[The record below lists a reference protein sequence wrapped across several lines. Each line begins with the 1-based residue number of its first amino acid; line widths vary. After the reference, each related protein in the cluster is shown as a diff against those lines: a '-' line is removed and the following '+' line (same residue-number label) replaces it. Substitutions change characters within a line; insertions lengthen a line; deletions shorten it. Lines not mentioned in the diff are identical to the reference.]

1 MLTNELDNPLI
12 DYDCVGFFGN
22 QCAPYPTPEW
32 RHLARIS
39 WETNFNMVFTL
50 GWRYI
55 SSVMN
60 DDTSSDPDLNS
71 DNPGDDFLDINGV
84 YKFDAY
90 NYFDLAWTFDFADHY
105 QVVLGVNNIL
115 DEEPPLAAGMNDA
128 DYGPGFYGFYDA
140 YGRQLHA
147 AIHFDF

>member
-1 MLTNELDNPLI
+1 
-12 DYDCVGFFGN
+12 
-22 QCAPYPTPEW
+22 
-32 RHLARIS
+32 
-39 WETNFNMVFTL
+39 MVFTL

-71 DNPGDDFLDINGV
+71 DSPGNDHLQANGI
-84 YKFDAY
+84 YEFDAF
-90 NYFDLAWTFDFADHY
+90 NYFDLAWTWDFADHY

-115 DEEPPLAAGMNDA
+115 DEEPPLAAGMNDN